1 MSSPQTNPEASQSVQ
16 QKLTVDE
23 AFQFAVHLHQANQLE
38 SAEKIYRQLLEVLPN
53 DADLLHFFGM
63 LRNQLGFAEEAAEWI
78 KKALELEPS
87 YIDAENSLGNI
98 YLQVGQPELAEKHFR
113 RTLELNP
120 QFAAANANMGIALKE
135 QGRTVEAE
143 GFLLKAIAV
152 EPDVSHHYQNL
163 GNVYRSLKR
172 YAEAVALYQKA
183 ISMHPAD
190 ALAYQRL
197 TRTFYLMGKL
207 DCCVEVLKQWLA
219 FDPDNPTALHLLAA
233 YTRNNMPS
241 RASDD
246 YVRETFDR
254 FAASFDNI
262 LKTLDYQAPALVYKA
277 LQQIAPQPDW
287 KLLDAGCGTGLCGML
302 VRPLV
307 AYLVGVDLSAKMLV
321 KAQTRNVYDALHEAE
336 LTAYFLQPPTSFDVI
351 TCVDTFCYF
360 GELSEAATA
369 SASALKPDGW
379 FIFTVEELRQAEI
392 GTDFQLNVQGRYA
405 HAETYVRRILQ
416 DAGYRIYRIDTAV
429 LRNEFTEQ
437 VSGLVVTAQLS
448 PGP

>member
-1 MSSPQTNPEASQSVQ
+1 MAADMNLPTGRVVQ
-16 QKLTVDE
+16 QNMSLDE
-23 AFQFAVHLHQANQLE
+23 AFQFAVYLHQANQLE
-38 SAEKIYRQLLEVLPN
+38 SAERIYRQLLEILPN

-63 LRNQLGFAEEAAEWI
+63 LRNQLGFAEEGLEWI
-78 KKALELEPS
+78 KKALLAEPN

-98 YLQVGQPELAEKHFR
+98 YLQVGQSELAERHFR

-120 QFAAANANMGIALKE
+120 QFAAANANLGIALKD
-135 QGRTVEAE
+135 QGRAEEAE
-143 GFLLKAIAV
+143 EFLLKAIAV
-152 EPDVSHHYQNL
+152 EPEVAHHYQNL
-163 GNVYRSLKR
+163 ANVYRNLQR
-172 YAEAVALYQKA
+172 YGEAVSLYQKA

-190 ALAYQRL
+190 AMAYQRL

-207 DCCVEVLKQWLA
+207 DCCIEVLKQWLA

-262 LKTLDYQAPALVYKA
+262 LKTLDYQAPTLVHQA
-277 LQQIAPQPDW
+277 LQGIAPQADW
-287 KLLDAGCGTGLCGML
+287 KLLDAGCGTGLCGTL

-307 AYLVGVDLSAKMLV
+307 GYLVGVDLSAKMLV
-321 KAQTRNVYDALHEAE
+321 KARTRNVYDALHEAE
-336 LTAYFLQPPTSFDVI
+336 LTGFFSQTAALFDVI

-360 GELSEAATA
+360 GDLSEAVTA
-369 SASALKPDGW
+369 SVSALKPNGW
-379 FIFTVEELRQAEI
+379 FIFTLEELRQTEVGA
-392 GTDFQLNVQGRYA
+392 DYQLNVQGRYA
-405 HAETYVRRILQ
+405 HAETYVRRILRE
-416 DAGYRIYRIDTAV
+416 AGYRIHRMDSAV

-437 VSGLVVTAQLS
+437 VFGLVVTARLMS
-448 PGP
+448 GA